1 MQVERTI
8 TREQTVY
15 IIRGMGTRG
24 FESVGWRWKSA
35 AEVCPAAAKSIEN
48 GVVSNANDSGG
59 AVVLFFLLSG
69 KVERSRKFLGVGG
82 WAREGEE
89 AVVGLVEGG
98 RGGGVSNFWKTKEGA
113 SEKSERSAI
122 FFFFFFD
129 SLFSKKERERER
141 LSTSSPSLLRPRGR
155 RLPSVS
161 PSCLSPFAKKK
172 RRHRRFRPPF

>member
-1 MQVERTI
+1 M
-8 TREQTVY
+8 Y

-129 SLFSKKERERER
+129 SLFSKKERERETLDLFSLSFATSR
-141 LSTSSPSLLRPRGR
+141 SPPPERVPFVPISFREEEEAASPFSTSIL
-155 RLPSVS
+155 
-161 PSCLSPFAKKK
+161 K
-172 RRHRRFRPPF
+172 